1 MRKDDNWV
9 ILRIICALINYHSTF
24 SVKFNSQNQN
34 TNSGDKYCELSRFY
48 LNLTFPMLVNL
59 HLSKVIKS
67 YVTDY
72 HETSYLLV
80 QTRADKQYCYIAGNF
95 L

>member
-1 MRKDDNWV
+1 
-9 ILRIICALINYHSTF
+9 
-24 SVKFNSQNQN
+24 
-34 TNSGDKYCELSRFY
+34 
-48 LNLTFPMLVNL
+48 MLVNL

-72 HETSYLLV
+72 DETSYLLV
-80 QTRADKQYCYIAGNF
+80 QTRADKQYGYIAGNF

>member
-1 MRKDDNWV
+1 
-9 ILRIICALINYHSTF
+9 
-24 SVKFNSQNQN
+24 
-34 TNSGDKYCELSRFY
+34 
-48 LNLTFPMLVNL
+48 MLVNL

-72 HETSYLLV
+72 DETSYLLV
-80 QTRADKQYCYIAGNF
+80 QTRADKQYCYIAVNF